1 MTVITTW
8 AESLDLSLASMTFL
22 SDRGGELPELSAYIK
37 DHVKT
42 ASFHPEANGKI
53 ERRQKELGMMCR
65 LYECEPPTVA
75 EMWRSG
81 AFGVHQIKKLPEK
94 GELVLRYV

>member
-1 MTVITTW
+1 M
-8 AESLDLSLASMTFL
+8 AFL
-22 SDRGGELPELSAYIK
+22 SDRRGEFAELSAHIK

-42 ASFHPEANGKI
+42 ASYHPEANGKI
-53 ERRQKELGMMCR
+53 ERRHKELGIMCR

-81 AFGVHQIKKLPEK
+81 AFGVHQNKKLPE
-94 GELVLRYV
+94 GAQIF

>member
-1 MTVITTW
+1 
-8 AESLDLSLASMTFL
+8 
-22 SDRGGELPELSAYIK
+22 
-37 DHVKT
+37 
-42 ASFHPEANGKI
+42 
-53 ERRQKELGMMCR
+53 MCR